1 MVFDVLGGPQGGV
14 HRELNSLCE
23 TRVSTSTHAPASTTQ
38 ESMAELGSEV
48 VLEQRADRTGRTRK
62 ASTPIPGC
70 ATTYLHHSPC
80 PLRCAALRC
89 AALRCAALM
98 MM

>member
-1 MVFDVLGGPQGGV
+1 MVFDVLGGPQGGM

-62 ASTPIPGC
+62 ASTLIPGC
-70 ATTYLHHSPC
+70 ATTGRYPTTNAWPRAKC
-80 PLRCAALRC
+80 DAARSKTLVS
-89 AALRCAALM
+89 A
-98 MM
+98 